1 MKVEDDYTSHAFCNG
16 ISMVAVVCG
25 VGEMEMKSIF
35 FVTETET
42 GISRN
47 L

>member
-1 MKVEDDYTSHAFCNG
+1 MKVEDHCASHAFCNG